1 MRPVVQVQGLA
12 DFARAVR
19 AVDKESAK
27 ALRVAMNG
35 CATFLINKAKPKIP
49 KRTGRAADSLKAR
62 STQKAVRIA
71 IGGRRAPYYPWL
83 DFGGR
88 TGPHR
93 SVVRPF
99 QSDGRYL
106 YPTLADSRGEFQR
119 IMEQAIARVAQDA
132 GLDVD

>member
-35 CATFLINKAKPKIP
+35 CANFLIDKAKPKIP
-49 KRTGRAADSLKAR
+49 ARTGRARDSLKAR

-71 IGGRRAPYYPWL
+71 IGGRKAPYYPWL

-88 TGPHR
+88 TGRNR

-106 YPTLADSRGEFQR
+106 YPTLTASRDQFQR
-119 IMEQAIARVAQDA
+119 IMDKAIRDVAQDA